1 MRSLRCILLFF
12 SLVLSFN
19 AVAQEQGSGIVFKN
33 GDRVCFIGNSIT
45 ANGQFCNFISLYY
58 AARFPNENVRFF
70 NCGISGNSATGVIR
84 RMEYDIL
91 VHQPTWSVVML
102 GMNDVNRGLYAPN
115 SDTIQGIKEKRQAA
129 LDNYKGKLEFI
140 IQTLLKHNSKVILQ
154 KPTIYDQT
162 GALKSVNHV
171 GVNDALGM
179 CCKYIDELAVKYG
192 LPVVDYWTIL
202 NKVNQVIQKDDPAV
216 TIIGPDRIHP
226 RVPGHFVMAYQFLR
240 STLAPGPLSRIEV
253 NARSLKMNADNC
265 EIRDFQK
272 KKGRFLF
279 LCRQNSIP
287 FPVKDEARPALAY
300 IPFTNEYDQQLLQ
313 VQGARKGNYDLLIDN
328 VSVGRFTS
336 DELAKG
342 INLALLKQ
350 SPQYKQSEDLLS
362 LFDQYLK
369 TEREIRSLRLVEFD
383 FLGGKAPA
391 GLDSIKIFL
400 DDLLVSRYAQSQYRD
415 YYKSQFDHYIEF
427 KSKEGSLQDT
437 LAKTYEK
444 FYEKKPAFHLFE
456 IVKIK

>member
-1 MRSLRCILLFF
+1 MRNLRGILLFF
-12 SLVLSFN
+12 SLVLFFN
-19 AVAQEQGSGIVFKN
+19 AVAREQGSGIVFKN

-58 AARFPNENVRFF
+58 AARFPNENIRFF
-70 NCGISGNSATGVIR
+70 NCGISGNSAAGVIR

-91 VHQPTWSVVML
+91 VHKPTWSVVML

-115 SDTIQGIKEKRQAA
+115 SDTTRGIKEKRQAA
-129 LDNYKGKLEFI
+129 LDNYKEKLEFI
-140 IQTLLKHNSKVILQ
+140 IRTLLKHNSKVILQ

-179 CCKYIDELAVKYG
+179 CCKYIDELATKYG

-202 NKVNQVIQKDDPAV
+202 NKVNQAIQKDDPTA

-240 STLAPGPLSRIEV
+240 SALMPGPVSRIEV
-253 NARSLKMNADNC
+253 DAHSLKIADHC
-265 EIRDFQK
+265 EVKDFRRRK
-272 KKGRFLF
+272 NGFLF

-287 FPVKDEARPALAY
+287 FPVKDEAMPALAY
-300 IPFTNEYDQQLLQ
+300 VPFTDEYDQQLLR
-313 VQGARKGNYDLLIDN
+313 VRGAKKGNYDLLIDHA
-328 VSVGRFTS
+328 SVGRFTS
-336 DELAKG
+336 GELAEG

-350 SPQYKQSEDLLS
+350 APQYQQSEDLLS
-362 LFDQYLK
+362 LFEQYLEA
-369 TEREIRSLRLVEFD
+369 ERDIRSLRLVEFD
-383 FLGGKAPA
+383 FLRDEAPS
-391 GLDSIKIFL
+391 GMDSIKIFL
-400 DDLLVSRYAQSQYRD
+400 DHLLVSRYAQSQYRE
-415 YYKSQFDHYIEF
+415 YYKSQFDHYIEV
-427 KSKEGSLQDT
+427 KSKEESLQDT
-437 LAKTYEK
+437 MDKTYEK

-456 IVKIK
+456 IVKVK